1 MSQQRG
7 HWGSKAGFI
16 LAAAGSAI
24 GLGNIWKFPYITGEN
39 GGGAFVVV
47 YLGCIALI
55 ALPIL
60 IGEIIMG
67 KTTQQSAVP
76 AFRELSKPVSPWMS
90 VGWMGVLAA
99 FLLLSYYAVIAG
111 WTMHYVWLAL
121 QGTFAGQDAEGIQA
135 VFGQAASSPGV
146 NLMWLIAFMALT
158 TIIVA
163 GGIKGGIE
171 LASRIMLPLLGL
183 ILLALMIVAATS
195 AKGGFSQ
202 AADFVFSFRTDQ
214 LTADGVLEAVGHA
227 FFSVG
232 VGMGTMIAY
241 GSYLRRKSDAVGTSC
256 LIVGLDTLIALMA
269 CMVLFPITFAYGLEP
284 NAGPGL
290 VFMNMPLALMAL
302 PGGSFWAIIFF
313 VLLFVAAL
321 TSAISLL
328 EVATSYV
335 IDELKWSRVKAAII
349 GGILITLVGIPSAL
363 SNGDGWFN
371 EGFAGI
377 TGKNWLDSVDYLVSN
392 IMLPLGGLGIA
403 LFVGWRMS
411 KTLRK
416 DSYGEG
422 SALAAT
428 YGAWLFLIQWLAPAA
443 VLIVFLNAVGI
454 LDLGIFVEPGDTPA
468 EVEAAPD
475 LVDPADVNQ
484 Q

>member
-1 MSQQRG
+1 MTQQRG

-24 GLGNIWKFPYITGEN
+24 GLGNIWKFPYITGAH
-39 GGGAFVVV
+39 GGGAFVLI

-76 AFRELSKPVSPWMS
+76 AFRELSKPASPWMGI
-90 VGWMGVLAA
+90 GWMGVLAA

-111 WTMHYVWLAL
+111 WTLHYVWLAI
-121 QGTFAGQDAEGIQA
+121 QGTFTGLDAEGVNN
-135 VFGQAASSPGV
+135 VFGEVASSSGT
-146 NLMWLIAFMALT
+146 NLVWLVVFMALT
-158 TIIVA
+158 TFIVA
-163 GGIKGGIE
+163 GGIKRGIE

-183 ILLALMIVAATS
+183 ILLALMIVAATN
-195 AKGGFSQ
+195 AKSGFSE

-214 LTADGVLEAVGHA
+214 LTAEGVLEAVGHA

-241 GSYLRRKSDAVGTSC
+241 GSYLKRKSDAVGTSV
-256 LIVGLDTLIALMA
+256 LIVSLDTIIALMA

-284 NAGPGL
+284 DAGPGL
-290 VFMNMPLALMAL
+290 VFKNMPIALLAL
-302 PGGSFWAIIFF
+302 PGGPFLAVIFF

-335 IDELKWSRVKAAII
+335 IDELKWNRVKAAII
-349 GGILITLVGIPSAL
+349 GGVLITIVGVPSAL
-363 SNGDGWFN
+363 SNGSHWFN
-371 EGFAGI
+371 EGFAEI
-377 TGKNWLDSVDYLVSN
+377 TGRNWLDTADYLVSN

-411 KTLRK
+411 KSIRQ
-416 DSYGEG
+416 SAFSEG
-422 SALAAT
+422 SGLAMT
-428 YGAWLFLIQWLAPAA
+428 YGAWCFLIQWLAPAA
-443 VLIVFLNAVGI
+443 VLVVFLNAVGI
-454 LDLGIFVEPGDTPA
+454 IDLGIFAEAGDTEA
-468 EVEAAPD
+468 QIEAAPD
-475 LVDPADVNQ
+475 LVDPDDLE
-484 Q
+484 

>member
-1 MSQQRG
+1 MGQQRG

-76 AFRELSKPVSPWMS
+76 AFRDLSKPASPWMGI
-90 VGWMGVLAA
+90 GWMGVLAA

-121 QGTFAGQDAEGIQA
+121 NGTFQGKDAEAVTA
-135 VFGQAASSPGV
+135 VFGEAASSSSTNV
-146 NLMWLIAFMALT
+146 FWLILFMILT
-158 TIIVA
+158 TLIVA
-163 GGIKGGIE
+163 GGIKKGIE

-195 AKGGFSQ
+195 AKSGFSE

-214 LTADGVLEAVGHA
+214 LTSDGLLEAVGHA

-241 GSYLRRKSDAVGTSC
+241 GSYLQKKSDAVGTSF
-256 LIVGLDTLIALMA
+256 LIVGLDTVIALMA
-269 CMVLFPITFAYGLEP
+269 CMVLFPITFAHGLEP
-284 NAGPGL
+284 GAGPGL
-290 VFMNMPLALMAL
+290 VFMNMPVALMEL
-302 PGGSFWAIIFF
+302 PGGSFWAVVFF

-335 IDELKWSRVKAAII
+335 IDELKWSRAKAATI
-349 GGILITLVGIPSAL
+349 GGLLITLVGLPSAL
-363 SNGDGWFN
+363 SNGDLWFN
-371 EGFAGI
+371 EGFAEL
-377 TGKNWLDSVDYLVSN
+377 TGKNWLDTADFLVSN
-392 IMLPLGGLGIA
+392 ILLPLGGLGIA

-411 KTLRK
+411 KSIRAEAFATGSRLAGL
-416 DSYGEG
+416 YGI
-422 SALAAT
+422 
-428 YGAWLFLIQWLAPAA
+428 WLVLIQWLAPLA
-443 VLIVFLNAVGI
+443 VLVVFLNAVGLI
-454 LDLGIFVEPGDTPA
+454 DLSIDADAQIVDTEAQNLESETAPAPVE
-468 EVEAAPD
+468 E
-475 LVDPADVNQ
+475 
-484 Q
+484 

>member
-1 MSQQRG
+1 MAQQRG

-39 GGGAFVVV
+39 GGGAFVIV

-76 AFRELSKPVSPWMS
+76 AFRELSRPASPWMGI
-90 VGWMGVLAA
+90 GWMGVLAA

-121 QGTFAGQDAEGIQA
+121 QGTFTGLDAEGVNN
-135 VFGQAASSPGV
+135 VFNESAASPGL
-146 NLMWLIAFMALT
+146 NLSWLVVFMALT
-158 TIIVA
+158 TFIVA
-163 GGIKGGIE
+163 GGIKRGIE

-202 AADFVFSFRTDQ
+202 AVDFVFSFRADQ

-241 GSYLRRKSDAVGTSC
+241 GSYLKRKSDAVGTSV
-256 LIVGLDTLIALMA
+256 LIVGLDTVIALMA

-284 NAGPGL
+284 DAGPGL
-290 VFMNMPLALMAL
+290 VFKNMPIALLAL
-302 PGGSFWAIIFF
+302 PGGSFWAVIFF

-335 IDELKWSRVKAAII
+335 VDELKWSRLKAAFI
-349 GGILITLVGIPSAL
+349 GGILITLVGVPSAL
-363 SNGDGWFN
+363 SNGSHWFN
-371 EGFAGI
+371 EGFADI

-411 KTLRK
+411 KSIRQ
-416 DSYGEG
+416 SAFSEG
-422 SALAAT
+422 SGLAAT
-428 YGAWLFLIQWLAPAA
+428 YGAWCFLIQWLAPAA

-454 LDLGIFVEPGDTPA
+454 LDLGIFAEPGDTQA
-468 EVEAAPD
+468 EIEAAPE
-475 LVDPADVNQ
+475 LVDPDDLE
-484 Q
+484 

>member
-1 MSQQRG
+1 MSEQRG
-7 HWGSKAGFI
+7 HWASRTGFI

-39 GGGAFVVV
+39 GGGAFVLI

-67 KTTQQSAVP
+67 KMTQQSAVP
-76 AFRELSKPVSPWMS
+76 AFRELSKPASPWMGI
-90 VGWMGVLAA
+90 GWMGVLAA

-121 QGTFAGQDAEGIQA
+121 NGTFQDKDVEAVTA
-135 VFGQAASSPGV
+135 VFGEAASSSGTNV
-146 NLMWLIAFMALT
+146 TWLILFMALT
-158 TIIVA
+158 TVIVA
-163 GGIKGGIE
+163 GGIKRGIE

-195 AKGGFSQ
+195 AGSGFSK

-214 LTADGVLEAVGHA
+214 LTSKGLLEAVGHA

-241 GSYLRRKSDAVGTSC
+241 GSYLKKKSDAVGTSC
-256 LIVGLDTLIALMA
+256 LIAGLDTVIALMA
-269 CMVLFPITFAYGLEP
+269 CMVLFPITFAHGLEP
-284 NAGPGL
+284 GAGPGL
-290 VFMNMPLALMAL
+290 VFMNMPVALMAL
-302 PGGSFWAIIFF
+302 PGGSFWAVVFF

-335 IDELKWSRVKAAII
+335 IDELKWSRVTAATA
-349 GGILITLVGIPSAL
+349 GGLLITAVGLPSAL

-371 EGFAGI
+371 SGFAEI
-377 TGKNWLDSVDYLVSN
+377 TGKNWLDSVDFLVSN

-411 KTLRK
+411 KSIRAEAFATGSRLAGL
-416 DSYGEG
+416 YG
-422 SALAAT
+422 L
-428 YGAWLFLIQWLAPAA
+428 WLVLIQWLAPIA
-443 VLIVFLNAVGI
+443 VLVVFLNAVGLI
-454 LDLGIFVEPGDTPA
+454 DLSPAVDVGAEALEAETAPAPVEP
-468 EVEAAPD
+468 E
-475 LVDPADVNQ
+475 Q